1 MMSSLKKS
9 FVVLAAAVFALGLV
23 VGCGGGGEDEAA
35 TGEKADAA
43 AVEVAPAAIE
53 VAVHDCDG
61 ACGMKDVQVDKMT
74 VVDGKYDCAGCAKKA
89 EEEDHSGH
97 DHN

>member
-35 TGEKADAA
+35 TAEKADAA
-43 AVEVAPAAIE
+43 ATV

-61 ACGMKDVQVDKMT
+61 ACGMKDVPVDKMT
-74 VVDGKYDCAGCAKKA
+74 VVDGKYYCAGCAKKA
-89 EEEDHSGH
+89 EGEDHSGH

>member
-1 MMSSLKKS
+1 MNSSLKKS

-35 TGEKADAA
+35 TVEKAEKAEA
-43 AVEVAPAAIE
+43 APAAVE

-61 ACGMKDVQVDKMT
+61 ACGMKDVPVDQMT
-74 VVDGKYDCAGCAKKA
+74 VVDGKYYCAGCAKKA
-89 EEEDHSGH
+89 EEGDHSGH
-97 DHN
+97 DHD